1 LDQEVTILQI
11 ADQTERVVM
20 SKEKLEDPC
29 DPEVVKQEM
38 EQVVER
44 LRDRLAEIHQT
55 ELPVKEDSPGEVEK

>member
-1 LDQEVTILQI
+1 
-11 ADQTERVVM
+11 M